1 MKRNI
6 LLSFLLLGLIV
17 LEYGCAK
24 EPMSC
29 SGSSEMTI
37 TGFREMVYLRLDSSA
52 GEEPL
57 TADSVA
63 FDELLYGLVF
73 DWERIASN
81 GCANYSAYAVTA
93 PFTRWKPDSI
103 SIVENEVDV
112 TAQFKVNSYESVAV
126 YLSEDQNQNGNYM
139 YFSLKSIAQEEQRVF
154 TFKLYD
160 KNGEVYEITSKA
172 LRVLF

>member
-1 MKRNI
+1 
-6 LLSFLLLGLIV
+6 
-17 LEYGCAK
+17 
-24 EPMSC
+24 
-29 SGSSEMTI
+29 
-37 TGFREMVYLRLDSSA
+37 
-52 GEEPL
+52 L

-112 TAQFKVNSYESVAV
+112 TAQFKVNSYKSVEE
-126 YLSEDQNQNGNYM
+126 YLLADIYEYGSGV

-160 KNGEVYEITSKA
+160 KNGEVYESTSKA
-172 LRVLF
+172 LRILF

>member
-6 LLSFLLLGLIV
+6 LLSFLLLGLIA

-29 SGSSEMTI
+29 SGSSEMSV
-37 TGFREMVYLRLDSSA
+37 TGVNDIEYLVSDTSSSLQILA
-52 GEEPL
+52 GES
-57 TADSVA
+57 ASY
-63 FDELLYGLVF
+63 DELQYRIIL
-73 DWERIASN
+73 DWERIASSEYR
-81 GCANYSAYAVTA
+81 NYSAYAVTA

-112 TAQFKVNSYESVAV
+112 TAQFKVNSYKSVAV

-154 TFKLYD
+154 TFKLHD